1 MAIRVG
7 AVLGKRSSAAITG
20 TYHQMSAKHLER
32 YVTEF
37 SGRHNDRPADTV
49 VQMQRMVK
57 GMDGKRL
64 RYKDLVA

>member
-1 MAIRVG
+1 
-7 AVLGKRSSAAITG
+7 
-20 TYHQMSAKHLER
+20 MSAKHLER

-64 RYKDLVA
+64 KYKDLVA